1 MTYPKGYEYL
11 NKNDSSTDKTI
22 ENTFK
27 NKSIKI
33 NSIIKF
39 VIYSNLVGIS
49 IFLIFAFLYE
59 DSTPIYIKE
68 FGLFFKMDTQKYND
82 IFVNQNNAKIISNI
96 SFDIYNFKIPIIFI
110 ISIGLI
116 NAINYGYFS
125 KNRTK
130 NRTKNT
136 MDKNIV
142 KITFPELKITFF
154 KDFNNTIMTIDG
166 LVITV
171 IGGFLSLNNHKNL
184 LIYQGFSIL
193 IMSIIYSFY
202 AFSYIASSI
211 SEKDK
216 VDANSFLSFASTS
229 GYAFWYL
236 IMGLFLI
243 IAGLILNV

>member
-1 MTYPKGYEYL
+1 MQK
-11 NKNDSSTDKTI
+11 SS
-22 ENTFK
+22 
-27 NKSIKI
+27 
-33 NSIIKF
+33 
-39 VIYSNLVGIS
+39 L
-49 IFLIFAFLYE
+49 IFL
-59 DSTPIYIKE
+59 
-68 FGLFFKMDTQKYND
+68 
-82 IFVNQNNAKIISNI
+82 
-96 SFDIYNFKIPIIFI
+96 FDIYNFKNPINFI

-166 LVITV
+166 LEITV

-202 AFSYIASSI
+202 AFSYLPLPLA
-211 SEKDK
+211 KDK